1 MDTDVVVAGA
11 GPVGLMLACELR
23 LQGIDTVLIERL
35 PEPANDNR
43 AQALHGRTV
52 PVLDHRGLLP
62 RFRAA
67 ERELNGGAGGGNDSH
82 RKRPLPKGHF
92 AGITGLRPAAP
103 DGDPE
108 VPAVVFVPQYV
119 TTRLLS
125 ERAAELG
132 VAMYRGSEITA
143 VAQDPDGV
151 TVRTDGRSA
160 PARLRAR
167 YLVGCDGAR
176 SLVRRQ
182 SGIGFEGSDAS
193 LSTLAA
199 EVRLDDL
206 TDVPTGWHRT
216 QHGCTVISPHPEGG
230 HSRVV
235 VIDFAGPDPDREAP
249 VTLAELRERT
259 AAVLGRE
266 IPMSDLKTAQRYGDA
281 ARLADRYR
289 AGRIFLA
296 GDAAHIHYPV
306 GGQGLNIGLQDAVN
320 LGWKLAGQMRGWA
333 PVGLLDTYHS
343 ERHPVAAAVL
353 THTRAQVALLAPGP
367 RTDALRDLFTELIGF
382 EQVSRYLS
390 EKMSAADVRYDMGGA
405 APDPL
410 TGRFAP
416 SLRLETAQGTRRL
429 ADLMRH
435 GRPVLLDLTDPAAPD
450 PARPAAAAAPWADR
464 VDVHTGR
471 CPGHPGYDAVLV
483 RPDGYVAWACDPE
496 DAPDWV
502 AEDLT
507 ATLRRWFGA
516 PGRRPPH

>member
-23 LQGIDTVLIERL
+23 LQGIDTVVIERL
-35 PEPANDNR
+35 PEPADDNR

-52 PVLDHRGLLP
+52 PTLDRRGLLP

-67 ERELNGGAGGGNDSH
+67 ERELNGGGSDSH

-103 DGDPE
+103 DADPE
-108 VPAVVFVPQYV
+108 VPPVVFVPQYV
-119 TTRLLS
+119 TTRLLT
-125 ERAAELG
+125 ERAAQLG
-132 VAMYRGSEITA
+132 ATLYRGSAITS
-143 VAQDPDGV
+143 VEQDPDGV
-151 TVRTDGRSA
+151 TVRTDGGAA
-160 PARLRAR
+160 PELLRAR

-182 SGIGFEGSDAS
+182 AGVAFSGTDAT

-199 EVRLDDL
+199 EVRLGDL

-216 QHGCTVISPHPEGG
+216 PQGCTVISPHPEGG

-249 VTLAELRERT
+249 VTLDELRDRT
-259 AAVLGRE
+259 AQILGRKLG
-266 IPMSDLKTAQRYGDA
+266 MSDLRTAQRYGDA

-289 AGRIFLA
+289 VRRIFLA

-320 LGWKLAGQMRGWA
+320 LGWKLAGQVRGWA
-333 PVGLLDTYHS
+333 PEDLLDTYHS
-343 ERHPVAAAVL
+343 ERYPVAAAVL
-353 THTRAQVALLAPGP
+353 THTRAQVALLSPGP
-367 RTDALRDLFTELIGF
+367 RIDALREVFTELIAL
-382 EQVSRYLS
+382 EEVSGHLS
-390 EKMSAADVRYDMGGA
+390 GRMSAADVRYDMGA
-405 APDPL
+405 TEPDPL
-410 TGRFAP
+410 TGQFAP
-416 SLRLETAQGTRRL
+416 SLRLETPQGSRRL
-429 ADLMRH
+429 ADLMH
-435 GRPVLLDLTDPAAPD
+435 GGRPVLLDLTDPADPD
-450 PARPAAAAAPWADR
+450 PARPGAAAAPWADR

-471 CPGHPGYDAVLV
+471 CVTHPGYGAVLI
-483 RPDGYVAWACDPE
+483 RPDGYVAWASDPE

-502 AEDLT
+502 AKDLQD
-507 ATLRRWFGA
+507 TLLRWFGA
-516 PGRRPPH
+516 PGGRPSR